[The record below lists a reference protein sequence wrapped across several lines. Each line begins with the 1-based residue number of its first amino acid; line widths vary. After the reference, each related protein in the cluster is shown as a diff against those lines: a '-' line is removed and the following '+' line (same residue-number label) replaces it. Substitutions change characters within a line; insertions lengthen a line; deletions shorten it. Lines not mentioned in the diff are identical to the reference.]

1 MLQDLLYNYQ
11 SQYPDEKIIVD
22 KMREFL
28 NDHKDCFSRSNIA
41 GHFTGSG
48 WLVDE
53 ERNWVV
59 LTHHKKLGKWL
70 QLGGHAD
77 DNNNLL
83 EVALTECTEESGLQ
97 SVKVIS
103 EQIFDIDIHTI
114 PQYKDTP
121 KHLHFDVRFL
131 FETKK
136 GLEPIIASNESNEV
150 AWIKLDHVHT
160 KNSEQSLQRMVKK
173 TKAGIWT

>member
-1 MLQDLLYNYQ
+1 M
-11 SQYPDEKIIVD
+11 
-22 KMREFL
+22 
-28 NDHKDCFSRSNIA
+28 
-41 GHFTGSG
+41 
-48 WLVDE
+48 
-53 ERNWVV
+53 
-59 LTHHKKLGKWL
+59 

-150 AWIKLDHVHT
+150 AWIKLDHVHI
-160 KNSEQSLQRMVKK
+160 KNSEPSLQRMVKK
-173 TKAGIWT
+173 TKTLS

>member
-28 NDHKDCFSRSNIA
+28 NEHKDCFSRSNIT

-103 EQIFDIDIHTI
+103 EQIFDIDIHII
-114 PQYKDTP
+114 PRYEDTP

-131 FETKK
+131 FEAIK